1 MRKAIG
7 AILISIGYRL
17 MGYGK
22 QDPVKTL
29 ENKCLLLQGQI
40 NELLQ
45 SKISLTK
52 EVKKILPLAKEIC
65 LAQEGKH
72 SSSGWKRTGAMT
84 ELIRKGVR
92 MRDANLAIE
101 LAIREIK

>member
-1 MRKAIG
+1 
-7 AILISIGYRL
+7 

-22 QDPVKTL
+22 LDPVKTL

-45 SKISLTK
+45 SKCALPK
-52 EVKKILPLAKEIC
+52 EVKAILPIAKEIC
-65 LAQEGKH
+65 LAQESKH
-72 SSSGWKRTGAMT
+72 SSPGWKRTGAMT
-84 ELIRKGVR
+84 ELVRRGVR